1 MKDERGGAGPAGA
14 PRSDPPEVVTRTGCA
29 APLPAVERPPLSAN
43 ISRRTL
49 LTAAATGSATLL
61 TAAPATAAPAFAD
74 VPPGHPFHHQI
85 SWTAERGISTGWGTG
100 AQRTFRPDQHINRD
114 AMAAF
119 LHRLA
124 GSPSATGDATF
135 RDVGPGMMFRQEIS
149 WLASTGITTGWAD
162 GTFRP
167 LSTVNR
173 DAMAAFLYRMAGS
186 PPHPTPTRAPFRDVP
201 PSLQFSKQISWLAST
216 GISTGWPDDTF
227 RPLQPVE
234 RGAMAA
240 FLHRYDALGLRTS
253 IPLVNDVSTFV
264 RDAEAAIL
272 AATNSYRADA
282 GARAL
287 SRRTEMD
294 GVARTWSTT
303 MATTGRFEHN
313 PRYAEQIPGGW
324 RAAAENIAYRSVGRG
339 TETGRALALQWFN
352 SPGHQANML
361 RAGFT
366 NIGIGVHVQDGIAY
380 GTQVFAQY

>member
-1 MKDERGGAGPAGA
+1 M
-14 PRSDPPEVVTRTGCA
+14 
-29 APLPAVERPPLSAN
+29 
-43 ISRRTL
+43 
-49 LTAAATGSATLL
+49 
-61 TAAPATAAPAFAD
+61 
-74 VPPGHPFHHQI
+74 
-85 SWTAERGISTGWGTG
+85 G

-124 GSPSATGDATF
+124 GSPSETGNATF
-135 RDVGPGMMFRQEIS
+135 RDVGPGMMFREEIS

-167 LSTVNR
+167 LSTVTR

-186 PPHPTPTRAPFRDVP
+186 PRHPTPARAPFRDVP
-201 PSLQFSKQISWLAST
+201 PSMQFSRQISWLAST

-227 RPLQPVE
+227 RPLQPLE

-253 IPLVNDVSTFV
+253 IPLAGDVSTFV

-272 AATNSYRADA
+272 VATSSYRADA

-339 TETGRALALQWFN
+339 TGTETGRALALQWFN

-361 RAGFT
+361 RAGT
-366 NIGIGVHVQDGIAY
+366 THIGIGVHVQDGVAY